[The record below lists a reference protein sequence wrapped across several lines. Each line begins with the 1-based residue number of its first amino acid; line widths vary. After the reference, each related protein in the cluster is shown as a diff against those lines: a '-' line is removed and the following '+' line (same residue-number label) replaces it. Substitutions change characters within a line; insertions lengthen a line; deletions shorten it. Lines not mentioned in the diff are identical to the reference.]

1 MESRLVSS
9 LTRCS
14 WLVLV
19 IDEERSSL
27 EFTRVEP
34 WSTHGRGY
42 SVSKSL
48 LFSGPHCLREIVL
61 FFRLFL
67 FFLFSKFLSFCAL
80 LFFLHFFFS
89 ASFYFRPNVSYFVFL
104 LFFCSYVLLVFFVFV
119 MFSSFPV
126 SFLGRVLLVVVLLLM
141 SLFFQLFFVL
151 LFFLLFVYFSY
162 LFLFS
167 LNIRARLL
175 RSLTD

>member
-14 WLVLV
+14 WLVVV

-27 EFTRVEP
+27 ESTVEP

-48 LFSGPHCLREIVL
+48 LFSGPHCLHEIVL

-67 FFLFSKFLSFCAL
+67 FFLFSKFLSLCAL

-104 LFFCSYVLLVFFVFV
+104 IVFFCSHVLLVLFVFV
-119 MFSSFPV
+119 MFSSFLV
-126 SFLGRVLLVVVLLLM
+126 SFLGLVLLVVVLLLM

>member
-1 MESRLVSS
+1 VESRLVSS

-14 WLVLV
+14 WLVVV

-27 EFTRVEP
+27 ESTVEP

-48 LFSGPHCLREIVL
+48 LFSGPHCLHEIVL

-67 FFLFSKFLSFCAL
+67 FFLFSKFLSLCAL

-104 LFFCSYVLLVFFVFV
+104 IVFLLLCSSCTFCFCYVFF
-119 MFSSFPV
+119 FSSFISRSRSSCCCSFTYVPFLPTFLRT
-126 SFLGRVLLVVVLLLM
+126 SFLSFIRLFLV
-141 SLFFQLFFVL
+141 FVL
-151 LFFLLFVYFSY
+151 IQSQY
-162 LFLFS
+162 
-167 LNIRARLL
+167 
-175 RSLTD
+175 